1 MRPMANVTAKGG
13 AKWGIV
19 STIKAPAE
27 AILNFAA
34 YHLEAGAHRLFLYL
48 DAPCPE
54 ARPLLKAHPKI
65 RVFECD
71 DASWQRR
78 RKGGKPEKHQVRQ
91 SLNATRA
98 YRRQANDLDW
108 LAHIDVDEFLW
119 SNSPIAEILS
129 TLPQTSLCA
138 RSRPIEALAGDGTAF
153 KGYIPSGPER
163 GAIVGRLYPCYG
175 EHLNGGFLSH
185 VQGKLFVRTGLP
197 DVTLRIHNLFQGSAN
212 ASDGNIE
219 NPGLQELPQVD
230 LCHFHAPDWQHWLAH
245 YRFRL
250 ERGSYR
256 ESLKPARPRDRGGIT
271 LNELMQAIENQDGT
285 DGLRAFYEEICNDS
299 PALRDRLEKEGLL
312 RIRTLEIAA
321 ARTKHFPQ
329 FEKTAG
335 KRTA

>member
-1 MRPMANVTAKGG
+1 MATQNGK

-48 DAPCPE
+48 DAPCPA

-65 RVFECD
+65 RVFDCD
-71 DASWQRR
+71 DASWQHR

-98 YRRQANDLDW
+98 YRRQAGDIDW

-119 SNSPIAEILS
+119 ASSPIAEVLYGLPDSSLS
-129 TLPQTSLCA
+129 A

-153 KGYIPSGPER
+153 KGYVPNGPDR
-163 GAIVGRLYPCYG
+163 GAVVGRLYPRYG

-185 VQGKLFVRTGLP
+185 VQGKVFVRTGLP
-197 DVTLRIHNLFQGSAN
+197 DITLRIHNLFQSTAT
-212 ASDGNIE
+212 ASGGDIE

-250 ERGSYR
+250 KSGSYR
-256 ESLKPARPRDRGGIT
+256 KSLKPARPRDKGGIT
-271 LNELMQAIENQDGT
+271 LHDLMKAIEDEEGT
-285 DGLRAFYEEICNDS
+285 EGLRAFYDEICNDS

-312 RIRTLEIAA
+312 RVRALQIAS
-321 ARTKHFPQ
+321 ARMKHFPQ
-329 FEKTAG
+329 FAQEL
-335 KRTA
+335 